1 MMVDNT
7 EFRESIVSA
16 PLSDSIAVQA
26 GPGSGK
32 TTLLINR
39 LKYIIKNRTNSFSGV
54 ACITYTN
61 AAKEEIIMRLQNEGV
76 RLPSELFIGT
86 IHSFL
91 LDNLIK
97 PYSHFYKKD
106 NKPYK
111 LAPHGFARG
120 YKHEIGQMLNRPV
133 HFIDENT
140 LKAFESLG
148 RNEEGNPCCFK
159 NKVPSEVALEWKKLI
174 LGKGYVDHQ
183 ETIYL
188 SYFILNQHK
197 HIRNAI
203 SARFPY
209 ILIDEYQDVTFY
221 QEKLFSLLE
230 HSSFFCVGDNNQS
243 IYSFTGAK
251 PEIFQEKLKNEFYKS
266 YTLSNNF
273 RSTAHIVKFSN
284 KKTEITQLEAGQNA
298 LSEQKVVFIK
308 DISEI
313 SEVIQLFHRIR
324 REVECEEKYKPY
336 MILARQNDY
345 VKEVSHFLKEQD
357 EELNTFLKKL
367 GIEHYRCF
375 QILKNFLLA
384 ISYKRRNEFDKAVE
398 RMAEAFS
405 YLFFNEHPSYVA
417 LSEIEY
423 NMFMWKKMQIF
434 TLHFLDNLILTETS
448 VADLFS
454 QVKSFLSDS
463 SKKLYGKSIGKKL
476 IILNYKW
483 KNQVKTSKSTMLSHL
498 IDQIELQGDL
508 SKSEEYVLS
517 IHSAKGQEAESVLV
531 MAESESQL
539 IEWLEENRKIEEA
552 RVGYVAFSRARKLLC
567 IWAPSIQEENYV
579 HLQQHV
585 KFVDRTYATEMENV

>member
-1 MMVDNT
+1 MAIDNAD
-7 EFRESIVSA
+7 FRESIVSA

-39 LKYIIKNRTNSFSGV
+39 LKYIIKNRTNSFSGI

-61 AAKEEIIMRLQNEGV
+61 AAKEEIMMRLQNEGV
-76 RLPSELFIGT
+76 QLPNELFIGT

-111 LAPHGFARG
+111 LAPHGFARS
-120 YKHEIGQMLNRPV
+120 YKREIAQMLDRAI
-133 HFIDENT
+133 HFIDEST
-140 LKAFESLG
+140 LKAFEGLG
-148 RNEEGNPCCFK
+148 RNEEGNPYCYK
-159 NKVPSEVALEWKKLI
+159 NKISSEVALEWKKLI

-188 SYFILNQHK
+188 SYLILNQHE
-197 HIRNAI
+197 HIRNAM

-221 QEKLFSLLE
+221 QEKIFSLLE

-251 PEIFQEKLKNEFYKS
+251 PEIFQEKFKNEFYRS

-284 KKTEITQLEAGQNA
+284 NKTEITQLEAGQNA
-298 LSEQKVVFIK
+298 SSEQKVVIIK
-308 DISEI
+308 DTSET
-313 SEVIQLFHRIR
+313 SDVIKLFHHIR
-324 REVECEEKYKPY
+324 REIECDEQYKPY

-357 EELNTFLKKL
+357 EGFNSFLKKL
-367 GIEHYRCF
+367 RTEHYRCF

-384 ISYKRRNEFDKAVE
+384 LSYKRRNEFDKAVE
-398 RMAEAFS
+398 KMDEAFS
-405 YLFFNEHPSYVA
+405 YLFFNEHPSYIS

-423 NMFMWKKMQIF
+423 NTFMWKKIQIF

-448 VADLFS
+448 VADLFLE
-454 QVKSFLSDS
+454 VKSFLLDS

-476 IILNYKW
+476 AILNYKW
-483 KNQVKTSKSTMLSHL
+483 KKQVKASKSTMLSHL

-517 IHSAKGQEAESVLV
+517 IHSAKGQEAECVLV

-539 IEWLEENRKIEEA
+539 MEWLEENRKLEEA

-567 IWAPSIQEENYV
+567 IWAPFIQEEKYM

-585 KFVDRTYATEMENV
+585 KFIDKTYVTEMENV